1 MEVTEMISLINNVGF
16 PIAATIGL
24 ALYLNKLHNED
35 RQDRKQNMKVLQQ
48 FANNINENTIL
59 LKQILTLLQGGKKD
73 E

>member
-16 PIAATIGL
+16 PIAAAIGL
-24 ALYLNKLHNED
+24 AFYLNKLHNED
-35 RQDRKQNMKVLQQ
+35 RQDRKQNIKVLQQ

>member
-1 MEVTEMISLINNVGF
+1 MEFTDIMTLINNGCF
-16 PIAATIGL
+16 PIAAVIGL
-24 ALYLNKLHNED
+24 AFYLNKLHNED

-59 LKQILTLLQGGKKD
+59 LKQILILLQGGKKD